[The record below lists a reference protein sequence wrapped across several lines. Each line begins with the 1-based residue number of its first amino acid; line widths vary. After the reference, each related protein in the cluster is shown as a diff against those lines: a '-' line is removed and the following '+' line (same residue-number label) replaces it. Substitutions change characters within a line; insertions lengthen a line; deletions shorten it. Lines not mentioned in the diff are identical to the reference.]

1 MTFVDHQQIGP
12 APGDDPQL
20 QAAARR
26 TVLLRYDNGAD
37 TAEQSATIL
46 AALGLIPTVSGGR
59 FRPDGVRESA
69 TTRSERRRA
78 ARAREAGDT

>member
-12 APGDDPQL
+12 AVGDDPEQ

-26 TVLLRYDNGAD
+26 AVLLRYDRGD
-37 TAEQSATIL
+37 HTAEQAATIL
-46 AALGLIPTVSGGR
+46 AALGLIPTESGGHY
-59 FRPDGVRESA
+59 RPDGVRESS

-78 ARAREAGDT
+78 ARARDAGKT